1 MATAVPITDVFAHVP
16 LWNCT
21 GPHALLSFFRS
32 RPSIGGSA
40 TSATAVEPWPSGT
53 VITAFS
59 GGNEPTLVLPRAP
72 SVASSLG
79 ENASPAQSVAAYGA
93 DTVATVPP
101 TPVSVA
107 RTACSAQLDALRMN
121 PGRSSVSVNDRIDTG
136 TPPISRGSGDV
147 CTVRPPSGRSL
158 IDAITVTV
166 PRSTGP
172 TLPGRTIWNPARPPS
187 CGPVR
192 IHVAVERDRRVT
204 RARHGGHAAHA
215 RPDRQALQRA
225 GEARRQ
231 VRLHLRDVLRAVG
244 ARDLHRH
251 RPGRAARR
259 GGGRGHLQPGRERR
273 QRAALVDREARGHG
287 LRRGPAPGRERGAER
302 LGPARRRVVRAPPS
316 GRRRSSAR
324 TP

>member
-1 MATAVPITDVFAHVP
+1 M
-16 LWNCT
+16 
-21 GPHALLSFFRS
+21 
-32 RPSIGGSA
+32 
-40 TSATAVEPWPSGT
+40 
-53 VITAFS
+53 
-59 GGNEPTLVLPRAP
+59 VLPRAP

-136 TPPISRGSGDV
+136 TPPTSRGSGDV

-192 IHVAVERDRRVT
+192 YTSPLSATGASPAPATAATLPTRVPT
-204 RARHGGHAAHA
+204 GRPLSEPA
-215 RPDRQALQRA
+215 RP
-225 GEARRQ
+225 
-231 VRLHLRDVLRAVG
+231 
-244 ARDLHRH
+244 
-251 RPGRAARR
+251 
-259 GGGRGHLQPGRERR
+259 GGRSAVTCERSS
-273 QRAALVDREARGHG
+273 A
-287 LRRGPAPGRERGAER
+287 
-302 LGPARRRVVRAPPS
+302 PS
-316 GRRRSSAR
+316 GRVISIATDPAGRPAAVEAADTFSPGANAGSAQPWSIVKLAGTVFGAVPLQGVRVALSAFSPQVGGLFR
-324 TP
+324 TAFAPPLNCRANAVNGTCGRLSKIVVIWPVAGLSLTSPASLTCTPGPSITT